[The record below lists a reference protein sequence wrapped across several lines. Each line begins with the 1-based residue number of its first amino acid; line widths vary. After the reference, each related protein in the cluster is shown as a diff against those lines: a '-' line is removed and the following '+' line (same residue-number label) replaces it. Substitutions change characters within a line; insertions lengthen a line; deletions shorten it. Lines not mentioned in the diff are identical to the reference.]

1 MNNGANTKLDLIW
14 ALAAEEY
21 VKDLILESRKPQAD
35 AVIDEYTEKK
45 ILRMIRK
52 DDRHRR
58 YGNVRSVFRYVLVA
72 CLIAATLALAAC
84 MAHPT
89 IREAIWKVFLEWG
102 DESVKISFV
111 PPNDTD
117 SAHTTQLADPAVT
130 TVDTSASTTEPSD
143 PPEPPT
149 PEPPTSIEEV
159 NMPGYVPEK
168 YAVQSSMTRKVYK
181 LSYFNTDGEEVITFR
196 QMTFSSGSEGDATEG
211 IATDVIVNGLN
222 AVVFTFEDDPKAY
235 MLYWQDN
242 QYRYSISGSFES
254 YDDLLKMAESVE
266 VK

>member
-143 PPEPPT
+143 PPEPPA
-149 PEPPTSIEEV
+149 PEPPTSIEAV
-159 NMPGYVPEK
+159 NIPTYLPVGYTI
-168 YAVQSSMTRKVYK
+168 QSTIMRKAYIVD
-181 LSYFNTDGEEVITFR
+181 YFNANGELVITFK
-196 QMTFSSGSEGDATEG
+196 QMTISSGSKGDGTEGTATEV
-211 IATDVIVNGLN
+211 TVNGLN
-222 AVVFTFEDDPKAY
+222 AVLFTYDDSSLY
-235 MLYWQDN
+235 LLYWQDG
-242 QYRYSISGSFES
+242 QYRYSINGHFASFKE
-254 YDDLLKMAESVE
+254 LLRMAESVK